1 MPRRQ
6 RAAITL
12 QRGSGC
18 EQRRSHNLGAMR
30 RTRRNRTSAWT
41 EHDLHL
47 IRFWKEYGIAIPS
60 LAERSEALP
69 CIGREHPCLSKEA
82 DKEFITLSVR

>member
-1 MPRRQ
+1 MRAETVTQFGSNEEDEKKQNVCMDGTPEDLHQ
-6 RAAITL
+6 RASP
-12 QRGSGC
+12 GFG
-18 EQRRSHNLGAMR
+18 HNG
-30 RTRRNRTSAWT
+30 
-41 EHDLHL
+41 LHL